1 VQLSKREKVFAMVVG
16 VAVGAFLL
24 DYFVLTPW
32 TESLSQI
39 ETETIKADKRLEQ
52 SRKTMAEAS
61 LARRKLRELRTAGLP
76 LDPSMTES
84 KLLNSIRG
92 WAQESRLTLVSL
104 RPDRTS
110 SSKGLSALSF
120 QATGSGSM
128 HQITDFLYRIETAK
142 MPVRVHEVQIASKTE
157 GNDDLT
163 LQVHVSSL
171 WEEAK
176 TAEAIAQ
183 TQPKE
188 TP

>member
-1 VQLSKREKVFAMVVG
+1 MQLSKREKMIAMVVG
-16 VAVGAFLL
+16 VAAGAFVL

-32 TESLSQI
+32 TTSLDQI
-39 ETETIKADKRLEQ
+39 ETETIKADKRMNQ
-52 SRKTMAEAS
+52 AQKTMTEAS
-61 LARRKLRELRTAGLP
+61 KARSKLRELRAAGLP

-128 HQITDFLYRIETAK
+128 QQITDFLYRIETAK

-157 GNDDLT
+157 GSDDLT
-163 LQVHVSSL
+163 LQVHMSSL

-176 TAEAIAQ
+176 TAEGIAQ

-188 TP
+188 MP